1 MSQNPAGLPTAQALA
16 AAVREGRASAESV
29 VADCLAR
36 IDRGQATLNAYVTVT
51 HDQAIARAREIDA
64 DGARSRLSLAGVPF
78 SVKDNIE
85 TAGVR
90 TTFGSRTLE
99 SSVPDIE
106 AVAVNRLRAAGAVM
120 VGKTTLPEFA
130 SSVLGSSPLTG
141 ITRNPWNTAMSPGG
155 SSSGAAAAVAAGL
168 APIALTTDAGAST
181 RLPAAACGVLGI
193 KPSIGLV
200 PYEIFPDGFGNFIHM
215 GLITRTVADM
225 ALALDAIS
233 GEDPRDPLSV
243 GIAPTKAHAALAT
256 PLDLRG
262 QRIAFRPFLGNAALD
277 DEVRALC
284 EQTLASLASAGASVS
299 TIDEPFENAGA
310 TWRVLQQ
317 NNWAGRFATPDEE
330 TARIMDPGF
339 VAGVRAAHGMSGA
352 ELSKAVYRRTA
363 YFRTVQAWFEASD
376 WVATP
381 VITAT
386 GVAADA
392 RGDAPLIVNGKPAGE
407 IRATW
412 GPYLNVFNLTG
423 HPALSVPAGFTAS
436 GMPVG
441 LQLVGRL
448 RSDVDLLRLARL
460 IEQARPWADRL
471 PPHALIG

>member
-1 MSQNPAGLPTAQALA
+1 MSLPEAVDLA
-16 AAVREGRASAESV
+16 AAHREGRADARATVE
-29 VADCLAR
+29 ACLAR
-36 IDRGQATLNAYVTVT
+36 IEATQPTLNAYVTVC
-51 HDQAIARAREIDA
+51 AERALAEARAIDA
-64 DGARSRLSLAGVPF
+64 DASRRLLPLVGVPF

-106 AVAVNRLRAAGAVM
+106 AVAVTRLRAAGGVM

-130 SSVLGSSPLTG
+130 SSVLGASPLTG
-141 ITRNPWNTAMSPGG
+141 ITRNPWNTAMTPGG

-193 KPSIGLV
+193 KPSMGLV

-243 GIAPTKAHAALAT
+243 GVAPTKALAALAR
-256 PLDLRG
+256 PFDLTG
-262 QRIAFRPFLGNAALD
+262 QRITWRPFLGNAALD

-284 EQTLASLASAGASVS
+284 EKTLSLLGSRGASLATVE
-299 TIDEPFENAGA
+299 EPFENAGG

-317 NNWAGRFATPDEE
+317 NNWAGRFSVPDEE

-339 VAGVRAAHGMSGA
+339 LAGVRAAQGMTGA
-352 ELSKAVYRRTA
+352 ELSKAVYRRTT
-363 YFRTVQAWFEASD
+363 YFRTVQQWFAAAD

-407 IRATW
+407 IRAAW

-423 HPALSVPAGFTAS
+423 HPALSVPAGYTAN

-448 RSDVDLLRLARL
+448 RSDVDLLRLAHL
-460 IEQARPWADRL
+460 IELAQPWAGHI
-471 PPHALIG
+471 PPHAGV